1 MSIPSRA
8 SDSGPLG
15 EPETFD
21 PLECVS
27 LAGESLSLYR
37 AAKRQALV
45 NTPRD
50 RWLCHLREAMRLLDR
65 AEDLE
70 IGASEPPKEKRDAA

>member
-1 MSIPSRA
+1 MNIPSRA
-8 SDSGPLG
+8 SDAGPQG
-15 EPETFD
+15 EPEIYD

-27 LAGESLSLYR
+27 LAGEYLDLYR
-37 AAKRQALV
+37 KAKREALV

-50 RWLCHLREAMRLLDR
+50 RWLIHLREAMRLLDR

-70 IGASEPPKEKRDAA
+70 IGAIEPKEKRDAA